1 MIGTADSDVVLGGPK
16 NCSTFFVNVIGF
28 QVVIAGNLASA
39 SVNDSL
45 LIAHLGQ
52 GNLSRGIDI
61 GLGAA
66 GSVVKVC

>member
-1 MIGTADSDVVLGGPK
+1 MIGNADSDVVLGGPK

-52 GNLSRGIDI
+52 GNLLRSIDI
-61 GLGAA
+61 DLGY
-66 GSVVKVC
+66 SEYS

>member
-1 MIGTADSDVVLGGPK
+1 MIGNADSDVVLGGPK

-28 QVVIAGNLASA
+28 QVVIAGNLAST

-52 GNLSRGIDI
+52 GNLFRVLTLHTLLVLIDFCP
-61 GLGAA
+61 
-66 GSVVKVC
+66 V